1 MAKRKKPVGAPIKPE
16 SEKVVPILFYT
27 KRKNVDE
34 IGGVENARFKAKEL
48 FENHINNKQQQQW
61 VHRNTSE

>member
-34 IGGVENARFKAKEL
+34 LGNIENARYKAKQLLEDY
-48 FENHINNKQQQQW
+48 INNK
-61 VHRNTSE
+61 

>member
-1 MAKRKKPVGAPIKPE
+1 MAKKNKPVGAPSKPE

-48 FENHINNKQQQQW
+48 FEQLINKQ
-61 VHRNTSE
+61 

>member
-48 FENHINNKQQQQW
+48 FENHINNQ
-61 VHRNTSE
+61 